1 MDPQP
6 MSHRTEEVGNPEVGI
21 EDPVEETAD
30 GAEDP
35 STEDLDEDP
44 SAGEDG
50 EAVLTILGGEEGTT
64 GEEATLEEMT
74 GGEAVGGEMIGV
86 ATLAVATIVVAIVV
100 ITIAVATT
108 EEVTTTEVGTI
119 MIALMQEVQANMAKL
134 RMTITMQ
141 E

>member
-1 MDPQP
+1 
-6 MSHRTEEVGNPEVGI
+6 MSHRTEEDGNPEVGI

-86 ATLAVATIVVAIVV
+86 ATPAVATLVVATIVV